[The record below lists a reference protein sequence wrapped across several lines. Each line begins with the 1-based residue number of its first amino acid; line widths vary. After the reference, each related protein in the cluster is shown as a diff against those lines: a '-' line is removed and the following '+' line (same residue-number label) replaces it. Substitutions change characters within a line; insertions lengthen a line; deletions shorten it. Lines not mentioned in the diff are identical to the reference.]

1 MSDKDIGQ
9 AYNQVD
15 MNQTHS
21 SGLTGIMREK
31 LYIDNGDTPSPLL
44 PNNANNSK
52 HPNRLNPSVFTTT
65 HAVK

>member
-1 MSDKDIGQ
+1 
-9 AYNQVD
+9 

-21 SGLTGIMREK
+21 SGLTGIMRDK